1 MAKKFI
7 VEVSEDLSVTD
18 VWMAIHEYTNF
29 MMETGELEEYINVD
43 VGEVE

>member
-7 VEVSEDLSVTD
+7 IEVSEDLSATD

-29 MMETGELEEYINVD
+29 MMETGELEDYIDVD
-43 VGEVE
+43 VEEVD

>member
-29 MMETGELEEYINVD
+29 MMETGELEDYIDVD
-43 VGEVE
+43 VEEVD

>member
-7 VEVSEDLSVTD
+7 VKVSEDLSVTD

-29 MMETGELEEYINVD
+29 MMETGELEDYINVD
-43 VGEVE
+43 VEEIE

>member
-29 MMETGELEEYINVD
+29 MMETGELEEYIDVD
-43 VGEVE
+43 VVEVE